1 MHFLWKHFVW
11 CQFSVL
17 KTKYSIKDPDQTKN
31 NIFQLLSVMI
41 SKNFLGKYSKGG
53 LATFIAIFMGF
64 APQATSNPKWCS
76 VLFFNGT
83 MESHQHWSWCSNVI
97 EGNVCRFFY
106 QRIIEM
112 KYTYTGQQ
120 YRRIVL
126 YSAKQQRLQYAFS
139 VLFVNSENMSREIGF
154 KFTEVECPTVD
165 DSITIDR
172 LTPVNTYSWNTFL
185 RF

>member
-1 MHFLWKHFVW
+1 
-11 CQFSVL
+11 
-17 KTKYSIKDPDQTKN
+17 
-31 NIFQLLSVMI
+31 
-41 SKNFLGKYSKGG
+41 
-53 LATFIAIFMGF
+53 
-64 APQATSNPKWCS
+64 
-76 VLFFNGT
+76 
-83 MESHQHWSWCSNVI
+83 
-97 EGNVCRFFY
+97 
-106 QRIIEM
+106 M